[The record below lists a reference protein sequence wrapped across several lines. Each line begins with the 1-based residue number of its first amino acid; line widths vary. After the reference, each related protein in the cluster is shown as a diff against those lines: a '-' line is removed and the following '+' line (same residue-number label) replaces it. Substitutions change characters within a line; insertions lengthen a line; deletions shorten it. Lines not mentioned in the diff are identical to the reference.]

1 MALRIYGTFEPD
13 GTFPAVKAEDVEMP
27 DGSRLSEFAG
37 SGGSVTIDPTFT
49 IAGAAAEAKAVG
61 DAMAIAYAAFEQITG
76 DIGKLKRSPTSVD
89 LSAFETQ
96 GLIVETYA
104 DGSEITYQMEF
115 DSEGRPIKVTDSNGN
130 ETVLT
135 W

>member
-27 DGSRLSEFAG
+27 DGKRLSEVELG
-37 SGGSVTIDPTFT
+37 GGEGGGSSS
-49 IAGAAAEAKAVG
+49 AE
-61 DAMAIAYAAFEQITG
+61 
-76 DIGKLKRSPTSVD
+76 SPISVD
-89 LSAFETQ
+89 LSAYETQ